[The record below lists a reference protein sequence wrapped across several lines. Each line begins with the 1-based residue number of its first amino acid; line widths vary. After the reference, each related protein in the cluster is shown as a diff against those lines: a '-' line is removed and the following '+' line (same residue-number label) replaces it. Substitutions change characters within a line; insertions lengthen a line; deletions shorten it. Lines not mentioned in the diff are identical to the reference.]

1 VSIYLAAN
9 PSVADLT
16 GSSRRV
22 AMSAALG
29 RSGLIV
35 VAVHAI
41 LLAGVHWMLFAQFAD
56 RAMPDLYRP
65 LASAFT
71 TYSANAFVIEALA
84 LVAAVVAA
92 AGIRLITGSAGH
104 GATIAAAGL
113 LAYVPVACYSLGV
126 LLALSFGWEPDVF
139 IMSSA
144 GATDPQVSATIVE
157 ALPIVLQPLAMWRQL
172 ATAVGALVFA
182 VLLRRLCGIS
192 TGRSIAT
199 AAAAGLAA
207 LVVQFT
213 ML

>member
-1 VSIYLAAN
+1 
-9 PSVADLT
+9 
-16 GSSRRV
+16 
-22 AMSAALG
+22 MSAALG

-41 LLAGVHWMLFAQFAD
+41 LLAGAHWMLFAQFAD

-65 LASAFT
+65 LASAFA
-71 TYSANAFVIEALA
+71 TYSADSFGIEALS

-92 AGIRLITGSAGH
+92 AGVRLITGRAGQRLPQRL
-104 GATIAAAGL
+104 GGVAPGPTIAAAGL
-113 LAYVPVACYSLGV
+113 IAYVPVACYSLGV

-144 GATDPQVSATIVE
+144 DATDPQVSATIVE

-172 ATAVGALVFA
+172 ATAVAALVFA
-182 VLLRRLCGIS
+182 VLQRRLCGVS
-192 TGRSIAT
+192 TGRAIAT